1 MPEKIL
7 IVDDEIDT
15 LRLVG
20 LMLERQG
27 YTIIAAE
34 SGQKALQALRRD
46 KPDLVLLDIMMP
58 GIDGYEVTK
67 RIRMDEEMGDIPI
80 IMFTAKTQ
88 VEDKVTGLESGVD
101 VYLTKPTQPRELI
114 AQVRVLLNRAKKS
127 ITTPLPIDLP
137 RGYMIGVLAAKGGIG
152 VSTLAINLGITL
164 HRMTNQEVLVADFQP
179 GRGDISWYLGY
190 SGHTGLN
197 NLLEIDPT
205 GISLEV
211 VENEITIHSS
221 GVQLLLASQSPK
233 EAAQM
238 MEIDKLKKIASHL
251 PYLTRWVLL
260 DLGSSLFPATQSLA
274 KLCDYIL
281 IVVEPTPTN
290 IYQTKALIDDLSTLG
305 IGERRYQ
312 VVLINR
318 VRSSIQLNWKQVENE
333 LGHKID
339 NVFTPAPELAFQAAS
354 SSMPMVIQQSGTI
367 TTQQFEKLASAI
379 TQQPRQ
385 PQ

>member
-1 MPEKIL
+1 MAEKIL
-7 IVDDEIDT
+7 IVDDEFDT

-34 SGQKALQALRRD
+34 NGQKALQALKTE

-58 GIDGYEVTK
+58 GIDGYEVAK
-67 RIRMDEEMGDIPI
+67 RIRMDDEMGDIPI

-88 VEDKVTGLESGVD
+88 VEDKVTGLEAGVD
-101 VYLTKPTQPRELI
+101 VYLTKPTQPRELF
-114 AQVRVLLNRAKKS
+114 AQVKVLINRAKKS
-127 ITTPLPIDLP
+127 ITTPLPRELP
-137 RGYMIGVLAAKGGIG
+137 RGYMIGVLAAKGGVG
-152 VSTLAINLGITL
+152 VSSLAINLGITL
-164 HRMTNQEVLVADFQP
+164 QRMTNQQVLVADFHP

-197 NLLEIDPT
+197 HLLELEPAN
-205 GISLEV
+205 ISLDV
-211 VENEITIHSS
+211 VENEITIHTS
-221 GVQLLLASQSPK
+221 GIQLLLASQSPK
-233 EAAQM
+233 EATQM
-238 MEIDKLKKIASHL
+238 VEVDKFKKIAGYL

-260 DLGSSLFPATQSLA
+260 DLGSNLFPATQSLA
-274 KLCDYIL
+274 KLCDQVL

-290 IYQTKALIDDLSTLG
+290 INQTRALIDDLATMG
-305 IGERRYQ
+305 IGERRFQ
-312 VVLINR
+312 AVLINR

-333 LGHKID
+333 LGYKID
-339 NVFTPAPELAFQAAS
+339 NVFTPAPELAFQAAAS
-354 SSMPMVIQQSGTI
+354 NMPMVVQQSGTI

-385 PQ
+385 

>member
-1 MPEKIL
+1 MAEKIL
-7 IVDDEIDT
+7 IVDDEVDT

-34 SGQKALQALRRD
+34 NGQKALQALRRD

-58 GIDGYEVTK
+58 GIDGYEVAK
-67 RIRMDEEMGDIPI
+67 RIRMDDEMGDIPI

-88 VEDKVTGLESGVD
+88 VEDKVQGLESGVD
-101 VYLTKPTQPRELI
+101 VYLTKPTQPRELF
-114 AQVRVLLNRAKKS
+114 AQVKVLINRTKKS
-127 ITTPLPIDLP
+127 ITTPLPRELP
-137 RGYMIGVLAAKGGIG
+137 RGYMIGVMAAKGGIG
-152 VSTLAINLGITL
+152 VSSLAINLGITL
-164 HRMTNQEVLVADFQP
+164 HRMTTQEVLVADFQP

-197 NLLEIDPT
+197 NLLELDPAS
-205 GISLEV
+205 ISLEV

-233 EAAQM
+233 AAGQM
-238 MEIDKLKKIASHL
+238 VEVDRFKKIASNL

-260 DLGSSLFPATQSLA
+260 DLGSNLFPATQSLA
-274 KLCDYIL
+274 KLCDHIL

-290 IYQTKALIDDLSTLG
+290 IYQTQALIDDLSTLR
-305 IGERRYQ
+305 IGERRFQ

-354 SSMPMVIQQSGTI
+354 SNMPMVIQQSGTI
-367 TTQQFEKLASAI
+367 TTQQFEKLASSI
-379 TQQPRQ
+379 TQQIQ
-385 PQ
+385 T